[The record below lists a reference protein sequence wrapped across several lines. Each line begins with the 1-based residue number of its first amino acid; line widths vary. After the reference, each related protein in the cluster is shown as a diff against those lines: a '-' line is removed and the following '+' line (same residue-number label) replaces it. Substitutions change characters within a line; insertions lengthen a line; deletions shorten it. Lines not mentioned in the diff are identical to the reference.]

1 MATPQA
7 SPAPTIAGSDDVTD
21 AKLLHLVRK
30 LISLSDTA
38 SPNSDYIV
46 TILRTQHREY
56 LRKDL
61 QRLKAQVDAAV
72 QQILGHEG
80 DTAESRKRKALEDE
94 EYDQAAAENDA
105 TREKLS
111 IGGGLNASL
120 RDRYRQV
127 QQSRDVVTAAVTASE
142 TVSVFD
148 DKTQGEQA
156 GDQDAS
162 VASEKRNKGASKGDK
177 SPGVKRRSAKSRK
190 SPGSSIPGFPA
201 GGEQQGF
208 LTPVMRPTERYSDL
222 GGMNGVVQ
230 QIRQLVEYPLIRP
243 ELYLHLGVDPPR
255 GVLLRGPPG
264 TGKTHLAKAGKFMIN
279 DDYVVCVYCAM
290 CFTTHFT
297 PSFHLPLL
305 HAQSLGS

>member
-1 MATPQA
+1 MATPQT
-7 SPAPTIAGSDDVTD
+7 SPTTIVSSDDVTD

-30 LISLSDTA
+30 LINLSDGA

-61 QRLKAQVDAAV
+61 QRLKAQVEAIV
-72 QQILGHEG
+72 QQILGN
-80 DTAESRKRKALEDE
+80 DQSTAESRKRKALEDE
-94 EYDQAAAENDA
+94 EYDQHAALNDA

-120 RDRYRQV
+120 RNRYQQV
-127 QQSRDVVTAAVTASE
+127 QQSRDVTAAEAAAAEAAERAAEEAAVTASE
-142 TVSVFD
+142 SVFEGN
-148 DKTQGEQA
+148 TQGEQA
-156 GDQDAS
+156 MDQTPS
-162 VASEKRNKGASKGDK
+162 EASEKRNKGSQKGDK
-177 SPGVKRRSAKSRK
+177 SPGIKRRSAKSRK
-190 SPGSSIPGFPA
+190 SPGSSMLGSPA
-201 GGEQQGF
+201 GGEASF

-264 TGKTHLAKAGKFMIN
+264 TGKTHLAKAGK
-279 DDYVVCVYCAM
+279 
-290 CFTTHFT
+290 
-297 PSFHLPLL
+297 L
-305 HAQSLGS
+305 

>member
-7 SPAPTIAGSDDVTD
+7 SPAPIASSEDVND

-61 QRLKAQVDAAV
+61 QRLKAQVEAAV
-72 QQILGHEG
+72 QQILGNDG
-80 DTAESRKRKALEDE
+80 DTADSRKRKALEDE
-94 EYDQAAAENDA
+94 EYDHAAAENDA

-127 QQSRDVVTAAVTASE
+127 QQTRDVETAAVTASVTE
-142 TVSVFD
+142 SVSVFD
-148 DKTQGEQA
+148 GGAPADQA
-156 GDQDAS
+156 GDQEPSEAS
-162 VASEKRNKGASKGDK
+162 DKKNKGTPKGEK
-177 SPGVKRRSAKSRK
+177 SPKRRSAKSRK
-190 SPGSSIPGFPA
+190 SPGGSMMGLPSGSS
-201 GGEQQGF
+201 GEQHAF
-208 LTPVMRPTERYSDL
+208 LTPVLRPIERYSDL
-222 GGMNGVVQ
+222 GGMGGVVQ

-264 TGKTHLAKAGKFMIN
+264 TGKTHLAKAGK
-279 DDYVVCVYCAM
+279 
-290 CFTTHFT
+290 
-297 PSFHLPLL
+297 L
-305 HAQSLGS
+305 